1 MTDKEN
7 GKGTRTRV
15 LIASDIHWCHL
26 EWYGMPN
33 ADRLEKFARDIEAE
47 YKKDSCSALL
57 LLGDYSLDH
66 WQWNTQGS
74 YLKLGISNT
83 EKFAKTFIDRLR
95 PERVEL
101 RMIAGNHEQY
111 GETLWER
118 LTGGYKRKD
127 HLIMGNILFI
137 LLDNYGV
144 HLDPRVHS
152 DGTYCGV
159 DVEWVRSL
167 MAEYPDKR
175 VILCAHHFAPEVE
188 SDDFKTLMREEDRIL
203 CLFSGHVHKSRVI
216 PLGDAFGGKS
226 LLYTGHYSYSS
237 EKEDP
242 LRCPCGFRE
251 LIITDE
257 GITSRYITPENTYV
271 LKERIVTVP
280 YGSMD
285 EFELKF

>member
-1 MTDKEN
+1 MT
-7 GKGTRTRV
+7 TRV
-15 LIASDIHWCHL
+15 LLASDVHWCHL
-26 EWYGMPN
+26 EWYGTSN
-33 ADRLEKFARDIEAE
+33 GDRLEKFVRDVEAE
-47 YKKDSCSALL
+47 YEKAPFEAIL

-66 WQWNTQGS
+66 WQWSDQGS
-74 YLKLGISNT
+74 YMKHGISNT
-83 EKFAKTFIDRLR
+83 ANFAKTYADRLR
-95 PERVEL
+95 KNGVEL

-111 GETLWER
+111 GNELWET
-118 LTGGYKRKD
+118 LTGGFKRKD
-127 HLIMGNILFI
+127 HLVVGGILFI

-159 DVEWVRSL
+159 DVEAVRAL

-175 VILCAHHFAPEVE
+175 VILCAHHFAPDVE
-188 SDDFKTLMREEDRIL
+188 SDDFKRLMREEDRVL

-216 PLGDAFGGKS
+216 TLKEEFGGKK

-242 LRCPCGFRE
+242 LRCPWGFRE

-257 GITSRYITPENTYV
+257 GISSRYITPESTYV
-271 LKERIVTVP
+271 IKGQTVTVP
-280 YGSMD
+280 YGAID